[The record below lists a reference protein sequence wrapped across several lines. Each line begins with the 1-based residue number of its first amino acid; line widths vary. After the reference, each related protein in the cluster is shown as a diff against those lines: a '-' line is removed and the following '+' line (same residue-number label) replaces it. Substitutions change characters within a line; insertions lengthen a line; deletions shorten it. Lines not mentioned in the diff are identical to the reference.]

1 MRYNVLFLCVQNAGR
16 SQMAEAFA
24 RELGGH
30 IINAYSAG
38 SNPASEINPIVKQ
51 CMEEIGIRILN
62 QKPKGFKDLSIQVF
76 DFVVNMGC
84 GDTCPFY
91 PSKEYIDWNIPDPK
105 DKPIEEVR
113 KIRDII
119 KEKVLDLISYL
130 ENYEKQSSGPKITF

>member
-1 MRYNVLFLCVQNAGR
+1 MKYNVLFLCVQNAGR

-24 RELGGH
+24 REFGSH
-30 IINAYSAG
+30 IMNPYSAG

-62 QKPKGFKDLSIQVF
+62 KKPKGFSDLDVDVF

-113 KIRDII
+113 IIRDII
-119 KEKVLDLISYL
+119 KERVLDLIHYL
-130 ENYEKQSSGPKITF
+130 ENYGKKSSSK